1 MQPKRP
7 HSVIP
12 GFGLTL
18 GYTVSYLSLIVLIPL
33 SAVVVRGVDQPWA
46 SFKDAVFDTRT
57 LLAWR
62 LTFGTAFVASLINA
76 FFGLIVA
83 WVLVR
88 YDFPGRR
95 ILDALIDMPFALP
108 TAVSGIALTAIYA
121 NNGWVGHLL
130 QPLGIKAVF
139 SPLGIV
145 IALTFIGL
153 PFIVRTVQPTIEDL
167 DPAVEEAAAL
177 LGRTAVDY
185 AAPRYS
191 ARHTTGARGGIR
203 DGVRALP
210 WRVRVCHFHIRQHA
224 DEDRDRLAADRDEA
238 SAVRLCGRIRDRAV
252 DAGEFVPAVVSGQF
266 RAMVVDTGAEAGK
279 VSHGERSQIQAYGAA
294 LGARRPH
301 THGGLRSSAC

>member
-1 MQPKRP
+1 MDTTLDMHLKRR
-7 HSVIP
+7 HSVVP

-33 SAVVVRGVDQPWA
+33 SAVVVRGVNQPWA

-62 LTFGTAFVASLINA
+62 LTFGTAFAASLINA

-121 NNGWVGHLL
+121 DNGWIGHFLK
-130 QPLGIKAVF
+130 PLGIKAVF

-167 DPAVEEAAAL
+167 DPAVEEAATLLGAPRWTTLRRVILPAIQPALVAGFVTAFARCLGEYGSVIFISGNMPMKTEIASLLIVTKLQQFDYAGASAIAL
-177 LGRTAVDY
+177 LMLVSSFLLLFLVNLGAVVGR
-185 AAPRYS
+185 
-191 ARHTTGARGGIR
+191 ARVPKGGSSSPCQRFQNIGIR
-203 DGVRALP
+203 NPPG
-210 WRVRVCHFHIRQHA
+210 
-224 DEDRDRLAADRDEA
+224 
-238 SAVRLCGRIRDRAV
+238 
-252 DAGEFVPAVVSGQF
+252 SG
-266 RAMVVDTGAEAGK
+266 TG
-279 VSHGERSQIQAYGAA
+279 
-294 LGARRPH
+294 
-301 THGGLRSSAC
+301 

>member
-1 MQPKRP
+1 MRFQRQ

-33 SAVVVRGVDQPWA
+33 AALAVRGTNQPWA
-46 SFKDAVFDTRT
+46 GIQSAVFDPRT
-57 LLAWR
+57 LAAWR
-62 LTFGTAFVASLINA
+62 LTLGTALAASLINA

-95 ILDALIDMPFALP
+95 ALDALIDMPFALP
-108 TAVSGIALTAIYA
+108 TAVSGIALTSIYA
-121 NNGWVGHLL
+121 PHGWLGRWL
-130 QPLGIKAVF
+130 QPLGIEAAF

-177 LGRTAVDY
+177 LGAPRLTALRRVILPAIQPALVAGFVTAFARCLGEYGSVIFIAGNMPMKTEIASLLIVTKLEQYDY
-185 AAPRYS
+185 A
-191 ARHTTGARGGIR
+191 
-203 DGVRALP
+203 
-210 WRVRVCHFHIRQHA
+210 
-224 DEDRDRLAADRDEA
+224 
-238 SAVRLCGRIRDRAV
+238 
-252 DAGEFVPAVVSGQF
+252 
-266 RAMVVDTGAEAGK
+266 
-279 VSHGERSQIQAYGAA
+279 GAA
-294 LGARRPH
+294 AIALLMLISSFVLLFLVNFGQWWSTRAQRAR
-301 THGGLRSSAC
+301 A

>member
-1 MQPKRP
+1 MQLKRP
-7 HSVIP
+7 HTVVP

-62 LTFGTAFVASLINA
+62 LTFGTAFAASLINA

-121 NNGWVGHLL
+121 DNGWVGHLL
-130 QPLGIKAVF
+130 QPLGIKAAF

-153 PFIVRTVQPTIEDL
+153 PFVVRTVQPTIEDL
-167 DPAVEEAAAL
+167 DPAVEEAATLLGAPRLTTLRRVILPAIQPALVAGFVTAFARCLGEYGSVIFISGNMPMKTEIASLLIVTKLQQFDYAGASAIAL
-177 LGRTAVDY
+177 LMLVSSFLLLFLVNFGQWWSTRAQ
-185 AAPRYS
+185 R
-191 ARHTTGARGGIR
+191 RGA
-203 DGVRALP
+203 
-210 WRVRVCHFHIRQHA
+210 
-224 DEDRDRLAADRDEA
+224 
-238 SAVRLCGRIRDRAV
+238 
-252 DAGEFVPAVVSGQF
+252 
-266 RAMVVDTGAEAGK
+266 
-279 VSHGERSQIQAYGAA
+279 
-294 LGARRPH
+294 
-301 THGGLRSSAC
+301 

>member
-1 MQPKRP
+1 MQLKRP

-33 SAVVVRGVDQPWA
+33 SAVVVRGANQPWA

-62 LTFGTAFVASLINA
+62 LTFGTAFAASLVNA

-167 DPAVEEAAAL
+167 DPAVEEAATLLGAPRWTTLRRVILPAIQPALVAGFVTAFARCLGEYGSVIFISGNMPMKTEIASLLIVTKLQQFDYAGASAIAL
-177 LGRTAVDY
+177 LMLVSSFLLLFLVNFGQWWST
-185 AAPRYS
+185 
-191 ARHTTGARGGIR
+191 
-203 DGVRALP
+203 RAQ
-210 WRVRVCHFHIRQHA
+210 RR
-224 DEDRDRLAADRDEA
+224 
-238 SAVRLCGRIRDRAV
+238 
-252 DAGEFVPAVVSGQF
+252 
-266 RAMVVDTGAEAGK
+266 
-279 VSHGERSQIQAYGAA
+279 ER
-294 LGARRPH
+294 
-301 THGGLRSSAC
+301 